1 MPKLTKSKNPT
12 DEFPESSGRIL
23 MTVASHLKSS
33 LRSNLIMKLLILLV
47 FLIFSIRRYYF
58 KKVSITETIDG
69 MEVPLGGDT
78 YDLTI
83 D

>member
-12 DEFPESSGRIL
+12 DGFPESSGRIL

-58 KKVSITETIDG
+58 KRVSSTEMIDG